1 MIKKRKYIV
10 ELEQIMTQEEIQE
23 LNKNMNALEK
33 FLEELPEKAM
43 SLGIRVLFTVIIFFI
58 GIKLIKFIRKIVRK
72 SLTRANAEVG
82 VIQFLDS
89 LIKISLDIILVLIIA
104 GNFGF
109 DATSIVALVGT
120 AGVTLGLALQGSLSN
135 LAGGVLILLLKPFRV
150 GDYIVEDSKGN
161 EGTVKEIGI
170 FFTKLQTI
178 DNKIVILPN
187 GTLANNSMTNF
198 SEAALRR
205 VDITVG
211 ISYNADIKKA
221 KDILQRII
229 DEDEDVKHNEP
240 EKIYVDSL
248 GASEV
253 VLGIRVY
260 CDNPKYWEL
269 KWRLLETIKVTF
281 DQEGIEIPY
290 QQISVHMN

>member
-1 MIKKRKYIV
+1 MV

-58 GIKLIKFIRKIVRK
+58 GIKLIKLIRKIVRK
-72 SLTRANAEVG
+72 SLTRANAEIG

-89 LIKISLDIILVLIIA
+89 LIKICLDIILVLIIA

-221 KDILQRII
+221 KDVLQRII
-229 DEDEDVKHNEP
+229 DGDEDVKHEEP
-240 EKIYVDSL
+240 KKIYVDSL
-248 GASEV
+248 GSSEV

-290 QQISVHMN
+290 QQISVHMK

>member
-1 MIKKRKYIV
+1 MV

-23 LNKNMNALEK
+23 LNENMNALEK

-58 GIKLIKFIRKIVRK
+58 GIKLIKLIRKIVRK
-72 SLTRANAEVG
+72 SLIRANAEIG

-89 LIKISLDIILVLIIA
+89 LIKICLDIILVLIIA

-221 KDILQRII
+221 KDVLQRII
-229 DEDEDVKHNEP
+229 DGDEDVKHEEP
-240 EKIYVDSL
+240 KKIYVDSL
-248 GASEV
+248 GSSEV

-290 QQISVHMN
+290 QQISVHMK

>member
-1 MIKKRKYIV
+1 MV

-58 GIKLIKFIRKIVRK
+58 GIKLIKLIRKIVRK
-72 SLTRANAEVG
+72 SLIRANAEIG

-89 LIKISLDIILVLIIA
+89 LIKICLDIILVLIIA

-221 KDILQRII
+221 KDVLQRII
-229 DEDEDVKHNEP
+229 DGDEDVKHEEP
-240 EKIYVDSL
+240 KKIYVDSL
-248 GASEV
+248 GSSEV

-290 QQISVHMN
+290 QQISVHMK

>member
-1 MIKKRKYIV
+1 
-10 ELEQIMTQEEIQE
+10 MTQEEIQE
-23 LNKNMNALEK
+23 LNRNMNALEK
-33 FLEELPEKAM
+33 FLEELPEKAL
-43 SLGIRVLFTVIIFFI
+43 SLGIRVLFAAIIFII
-58 GIKLIKFIRKIVRK
+58 GIKMIKLIRKIVRK

-89 LIKISLDIILVLIIA
+89 LIKICLDIILVLIIA

-109 DATSIVALVGT
+109 DATSVVALVGT

-150 GDYIVEDSKGN
+150 GDYIIEDSKGN

-170 FFTKLQTI
+170 FFTKLQTV

-205 VDITVG
+205 VDITIG
-211 ISYNADIKKA
+211 ISYDADIKKA
-221 KDILQRII
+221 KNVLQRII
-229 DEDEDVKHNEP
+229 DEDADVKHDEP
-240 EKIYVDSL
+240 KKIYVDSL

-260 CDNPKYWEL
+260 CDNPKYWEV
-269 KWRLLETIKVTF
+269 KWRLLETIKLTF

-290 QQISVHMN
+290 QQISVHMK

>member
-1 MIKKRKYIV
+1 MV

-23 LNKNMNALEK
+23 LNENINALEK

-43 SLGIRVLFTVIIFFI
+43 SLGIRVLFTVIIFLI
-58 GIKLIKFIRKIVRK
+58 GIKLIKLIRKIVRK
-72 SLTRANAEVG
+72 SLTRANAEIG

-89 LIKISLDIILVLIIA
+89 LIKICLDIILVLIIA

-120 AGVTLGLALQGSLSN
+120 AGVILGLALQGSLSN

-221 KDILQRII
+221 KDVLQRII
-229 DEDEDVKHNEP
+229 DGDKDVKHEEP
-240 EKIYVDSL
+240 KKIYVDSL
-248 GASEV
+248 GSSEV

-290 QQISVHMN
+290 QQISVHMK

>member
-1 MIKKRKYIV
+1 MV

-23 LNKNMNALEK
+23 LNENMNALEK

-43 SLGIRVLFTVIIFFI
+43 SLGIRVLFTVIIFLI
-58 GIKLIKFIRKIVRK
+58 GIKLIKLIRKIVRK
-72 SLTRANAEVG
+72 SLTRANAEIG

-89 LIKISLDIILVLIIA
+89 LIKICLDIILVLIIA

-221 KDILQRII
+221 KDVLQRII
-229 DEDEDVKHNEP
+229 DGDKDVKHEEP
-240 EKIYVDSL
+240 KKIYVDSL
-248 GASEV
+248 GSSEV

-290 QQISVHMN
+290 QQISVHMK

>member
-1 MIKKRKYIV
+1 MV

-23 LNKNMNALEK
+23 LNENMNALEK

-58 GIKLIKFIRKIVRK
+58 GIKLIKLIRKIVRK
-72 SLTRANAEVG
+72 SLTRANAEIG

-89 LIKISLDIILVLIIA
+89 LIKICLDIILVLIIA

>member
-1 MIKKRKYIV
+1 MV

-58 GIKLIKFIRKIVRK
+58 GIKLIKLIRKIVRK
-72 SLTRANAEVG
+72 SLTRANAEIG

-89 LIKISLDIILVLIIA
+89 LIKICLDIILVLIIA

-221 KDILQRII
+221 KDVLQRII
-229 DEDEDVKHNEP
+229 DGDEDVKHEEP
-240 EKIYVDSL
+240 KKIYVDSL
-248 GASEV
+248 GSSEV

-269 KWRLLETIKVTF
+269 KWRLLETLKVTF

-290 QQISVHMN
+290 QQISVHMK